1 MFCAW
6 RKCFATRTGYRLE
19 CDQHA
24 VTDVDL
30 GKSILNLK
38 TSSSTSRR
46 WSDGI
51 LFIASSTP

>member
-1 MFCAW
+1 
-6 RKCFATRTGYRLE
+6 LE